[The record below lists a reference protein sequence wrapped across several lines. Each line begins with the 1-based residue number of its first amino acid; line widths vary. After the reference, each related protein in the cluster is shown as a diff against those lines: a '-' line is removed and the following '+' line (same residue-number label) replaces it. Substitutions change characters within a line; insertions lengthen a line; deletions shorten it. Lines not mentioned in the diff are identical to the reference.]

1 MSSYVYT
8 ANSAFQTTANLG
20 TDKIRIATTT
30 SAIQYDTGSPK
41 VIGTGTIAVATT
53 SKTVTGTSTQFTTEV
68 QIGQWL
74 SGNTTNL
81 ILGQVAS
88 IANNTS
94 LTLTANASI
103 NNASVAYA
111 ISPTSDG
118 FALATTNSSI
128 IPANTTLNSVIVG
141 QGNVVSFLNVTGTA
155 GAFSVT
161 ELGMPHANMA
171 NGYLVG

>member
-1 MSSYVYT
+1 MASQVYT
-8 ANSAFQTTANLG
+8 ANSAFQQSANIA

-41 VIGTGTIAVATT
+41 VIGSGTVAVATT
-53 SKTVTGTSTQFTTEV
+53 TAVVTGTSTQFTTEV
-68 QIGQWL
+68 TVGQWL

-94 LTLTANASI
+94 LTLTANASTT
-103 NNASVAYA
+103 NASVAYA

-118 FALATTNSSI
+118 FALATANSSI

-141 QGNVVSFLNVTGTA
+141 QGNVVSFLNVTGAA
-155 GAFSVT
+155 GAFSIT
-161 ELGMPHANMA
+161 ELGMPHANT
-171 NGYLVG
+171 GTE

>member
-1 MSSYVYT
+1 MASYTYT
-8 ANSAFQTTANLG
+8 ANAAFQQSANSA

-30 SAIQYDTGSPK
+30 SAINYHTGSPK

-53 SKTVTGTSTQFTTEV
+53 TKTVTGTSTQFTAEV
-68 QIGQWL
+68 TIGQWL

-94 LTLTANASI
+94 LTLTANASTT
-103 NNASVAYA
+103 NASVAYC

-118 FALATTNSSI
+118 FALATANSSI
-128 IPANTTLNSVIVG
+128 IPANSTNNSIIVG
-141 QGNVVSFLNVTGTA
+141 QGNVVSFLNVAGTA
-155 GAFSVT
+155 GAFNIT
-161 ELGMPHANMA
+161 ELGMPHANT
-171 NGYLVG
+171 GTE